1 MAKVNDNFCHVK
13 FILEMTPLR
22 IMFSSDDPTR
32 ENILTEYAPLMGRK
46 SKTIVSLPPPL
57 S

>member
-32 ENILTEYAPLMGRK
+32 ENILAECAPPSGGIN
-46 SKTIVSLPPPL
+46 KTS
-57 S
+57 

>member
-32 ENILTEYAPLMGRK
+32 ENILAECAPLMG
-46 SKTIVSLPPPL
+46 
-57 S
+57 